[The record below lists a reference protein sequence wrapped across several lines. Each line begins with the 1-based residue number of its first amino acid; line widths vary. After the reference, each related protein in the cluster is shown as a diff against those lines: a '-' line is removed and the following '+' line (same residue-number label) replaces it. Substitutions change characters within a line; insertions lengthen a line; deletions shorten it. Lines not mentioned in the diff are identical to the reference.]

1 MKEQSA
7 TSKPQAGQNSPQI
20 GQSSPQTGQSSLQ
33 TGQNNPQADS
43 RKNWKYADL
52 LDLPHHMSRVH
63 PHMSMTDRAAQFSPF
78 AALTGY
84 EDAVRETARLTDQ
97 KLELDENQKALL
109 DEKLEILQMQIT
121 GCSRTEAGNRPQ
133 TESGQPVSIT
143 YFVPDERKQ
152 GGEYVTVTGNVR
164 RVDSDGRRIIMEDGT
179 MMELDEIAEIS
190 IL

>member
-1 MKEQSA
+1 MKGQND
-7 TSKPQAGQNSPQI
+7 TSKPQT

-84 EDAVRETARLTDQ
+84 EDAVRETARLTSERV
-97 KLELDENQKALL
+97 ELDELEKEAL
-109 DEKLEILQMQIT
+109 DYRLQT
-121 GCSRTEAGNRPQ
+121 LSELGDAS
-133 TESGQPVSIT
+133 PVT
-143 YFVPDERKQ
+143 
-152 GGEYVTVTGNVR
+152 
-164 RVDSDGRRIIMEDGT
+164 
-179 MMELDEIAEIS
+179 
-190 IL
+190 